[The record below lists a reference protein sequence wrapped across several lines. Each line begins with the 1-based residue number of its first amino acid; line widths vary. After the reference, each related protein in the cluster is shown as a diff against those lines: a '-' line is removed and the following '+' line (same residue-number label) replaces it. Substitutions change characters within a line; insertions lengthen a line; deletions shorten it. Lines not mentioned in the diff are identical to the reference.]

1 MRGSGSSPP
10 AQITRVASIPSIT
23 GIRTSISTTSGRCS
37 TLSRTASAPSAA
49 APTTVMSF
57 CVSSSAENPARTISW
72 SSATTARIT
81 RSSPSSAA

>member
-37 TLSRTASAPSAA
+37 TPSRTASAPSAA
-49 APTTVMSF
+49 APDDRDVLLRLEQRREPGPNDLL
-57 CVSSSAENPARTISW
+57 VVGDD
-72 SSATTARIT
+72 ARIAP
-81 RSSPSSAA
+81 SSPTSGA